1 MIPLPA
7 ADLGTTIVGSLPLVS
22 LIVMATAYA
31 TRIVRLAGTGRAVP
45 LWRQAFFLAGLAV
58 LAIALVSPIDRLAD
72 ELLTVHMIQHLLI
85 MDVAALFLVLGL
97 TGPVMQ
103 PLLAMRGF
111 RWTRH
116 LANPIVALVIW
127 TVLLYA
133 WHIPALYQA
142 ATFDSDLVHGIQ
154 HICFFLAG
162 FAFWMS
168 LLGPLPKP
176 SWFGGAASAGF
187 VAGIRLVGAVLAN
200 VLMWSGSV
208 LYPRYGAG
216 EAAHNIAPLTDQGT
230 AGIVMMAESTVVSLA
245 VLAWLI
251 LRWARH
257 DTERQ
262 ELLDLAAERG
272 VELDPKRA
280 ERAVSAGQG
289 QRLRERIETTPAR
302 PQAGGGA

>member
-1 MIPLPA
+1 MFPA
-7 ADLGTTIVGSLPLVS
+7 ADLGTTVVGSLPSIS
-22 LIVMATAYA
+22 LIVMASAYA
-31 TRIVRLAGTGRAVP
+31 MRMVRLAGTARAVP
-45 LWRQAFFLAGLAV
+45 RWRQGFFLAGLAV
-58 LAIALVSPIDRLAD
+58 LAVALVSPIDRLAD
-72 ELLTVHMIQHLLI
+72 ELLLAHMIQHLLI

-103 PLLAMRGF
+103 PVLAFPGL

-116 LANPIVALVIW
+116 LANPIVALLIW
-127 TVLLYA
+127 TVLLYV
-133 WHIPALYQA
+133 WHIPALYEA
-142 ATFDSDLVHGIQ
+142 ATFDSDLVHGVQ

-187 VAGIRLVGAVLAN
+187 VAAIRLIGAVLAN

-208 LYPRYGAG
+208 LYDRYAAG
-216 EAAHNIAPLTDQGT
+216 EASHGIAPLTDQGT
-230 AGIVMMAESTVVSLA
+230 AGIVMMAESTVISLA
-245 VLAWLI
+245 VLSWLV
-251 LRWARH
+251 LRWARQ

-262 ELLDLAAERG
+262 ELLDLAVEHG
-272 VELDPKRA
+272 VTLDSKRA

-289 QRLRERIETTPAR
+289 QRLRERIEAAPAA
-302 PQAGGGA
+302 PQARGGA

>member
-1 MIPLPA
+1 M
-7 ADLGTTIVGSLPLVS
+7 
-22 LIVMATAYA
+22 
-31 TRIVRLAGTGRAVP
+31 
-45 LWRQAFFLAGLAV
+45 V

-103 PLLAMRGF
+103 PVLAFPGL

-116 LANPIVALVIW
+116 LANPIVALAIW

-154 HICFFLAG
+154 HVCFFLPG

-176 SWFGGAASAGF
+176 SWFERRRARASLPDPPGRR
-187 VAGIRLVGAVLAN
+187 G
-200 VLMWSGSV
+200 
-208 LYPRYGAG
+208 PR
-216 EAAHNIAPLTDQGT
+216 
-230 AGIVMMAESTVVSLA
+230 
-245 VLAWLI
+245 
-251 LRWARH
+251 
-257 DTERQ
+257 
-262 ELLDLAAERG
+262 
-272 VELDPKRA
+272 
-280 ERAVSAGQG
+280 ERADVVWIGALPA
-289 QRLRERIETTPAR
+289 LRDRR
-302 PQAGGGA
+302 G

>member
-1 MIPLPA
+1 MLSI
-7 ADLGTTIVGSLPLVS
+7 ADLGTEIVGLMPSIS
-22 LIVMATAYA
+22 LIVMASAYA
-31 TRIVRLAGTGRAVP
+31 IRIMRLAGTGRAVP

-72 ELLTVHMIQHLLI
+72 ELLTAHMIQHLLI

-103 PLLAMRGF
+103 PVLAFPGL

-116 LANPIVALVIW
+116 LANPIVALTIW
-127 TVLLYA
+127 TVLLYV

-142 ATFDSDLVHGIQ
+142 ATFDSDLIHGVQ

-176 SWFGGAASAGF
+176 SWFGAGASAGF

-208 LYPRYGAG
+208 LYPRYATG
-216 EAAHNIAPLTDQGT
+216 EAEHHLAPLTDQGM
-230 AGIVMMAESTVVSLA
+230 AGIVMMGESTVVTLA
-245 VLAWLI
+245 VLSWLV

-262 ELLDLAAERG
+262 ELLDFAAERG